1 MEFTGRISRL
11 FEPREGVSMRTGQ
24 PWKALPFIFEFF
36 ETEEDRFASFAKL
49 ETFDTNI
56 MAKIAKF
63 VAKDADGNAIIKEGC
78 MELTKNV
85 EVKCNIRLNVRVYKD
100 NVFNE
105 VMLRSMEV
113 LTEYIE
119 DPNTQSA
126 PAQEQKQ
133 GNSFSDLKPAN
144 PADDLPF

>member
-1 MEFTGRISRL
+1 
-11 FEPREGVSMRTGQ
+11 MRTGQ

-36 ETEEDRFASFAKL
+36 ETEEDRYASFAKL

-63 VAKDADGNAIIKEGC
+63 VATDADGNAIIKEGC

-85 EVKCNIRLNVRVYKD
+85 DVKCNIRLNVRVYKE

-105 VMLRSMEV
+105 VMLRNMEV
-113 LTEYIE
+113 LTEPDE
-119 DPNTQSA
+119 KSKEKES
-126 PAQEQKQ
+126 QEQKQ
-133 GNSFSDLKPAN
+133 GNSFSDLKPAD

>member
-36 ETEEDRFASFAKL
+36 EREEDTYASFAKL

-56 MAKIAKF
+56 MAKIAQF
-63 VAKDADGNAIIKEGC
+63 VAKDADGKAIIKEGC

-85 EVKCNIRLNVRVYKD
+85 EVKCNIKLNVRVYKE

-105 VMLRSMEV
+105 VILRSMEV
-113 LTEYIE
+113 LTEE
-119 DPNTQSA
+119 ETQNTQAA
-126 PAQEQKQ
+126 PAEEKKQ
-133 GNSFSDLKPAN
+133 GDSFSDLKPAD

>member
-1 MEFTGRISRL
+1 MEYTGRISRL

-36 ETEEDRFASFAKL
+36 EREEDTYASFAKL
-49 ETFDTNI
+49 ETFDTKI
-56 MAKIAKF
+56 MAKIAQF
-63 VAKDADGNAIIKEGC
+63 VAKDADGKAIIKEGC

-85 EVKCNIRLNVRVYKD
+85 EVKCNIKLNVRVYKD

-105 VMLRSMEV
+105 VMLRSIEV
-113 LTEYIE
+113 LTEADE
-119 DPNTQSA
+119 QTNTAA
-126 PAQEQKQ
+126 PAEEKKQ
-133 GNSFSDLKPAN
+133 GDSFSDLKTAD

>member
-36 ETEEDRFASFAKL
+36 EREEDTYASFAKL

-56 MAKIAKF
+56 MAKISKF
-63 VAKDADGNAIIKEGC
+63 VAKDADGKAIIKEGC

-85 EVKCNIRLNVRVYKD
+85 EVKCNIKLNVRVYKE

-105 VMLRSMEV
+105 VILRSMEV
-113 LTEYIE
+113 LTEAE
-119 DPNTQSA
+119 TQNTQAA
-126 PAQEQKQ
+126 PAEEKKQ
-133 GNSFSDLKPAN
+133 GDSFSDLKPAD

>member
-11 FEPREGVSMRTGQ
+11 FEPREGISMRTGQ

-36 ETEEDRFASFAKL
+36 ESEEDRYASFAKL

-56 MAKIAKF
+56 MAKIAQF
-63 VAKDADGNAIIKEGC
+63 VAIGDDGNAVIKDGC

-85 EVKCNIRLNVRVYKD
+85 EVKCNFRLNIRVYKE

-105 VMLRSMEV
+105 VMLRNMEV
-113 LTEYIE
+113 LTEPDE
-119 DPNTQSA
+119 KSKEKES
-126 PAQEQKQ
+126 QEQKQ
-133 GNSFSDLKPAN
+133 GNSFSDLNPAD

>member
-24 PWKALPFIFEFF
+24 PWKALPFIFKFF
-36 ETEEDRFASFAKL
+36 ENEEDRYASFVKF
-49 ETFDTNI
+49 ETFNTDI

-63 VAKDADGNAIIKEGC
+63 VAKDADGKAIIKEGC

-85 EVKCNIRLNVRVYKD
+85 EVKCKFRISINVNNGRVY
-100 NVFNE
+100 NE
-105 VMLRSMEV
+105 VVLRDMEV
-113 LTEYIE
+113 LTEADE
-119 DPNTQSA
+119 EPTA
-126 PAQEQKQ
+126 PAADQKQ
-133 GNSFSDLKPAN
+133 GDSFSDLKPAD

>member
-36 ETEEDRFASFAKL
+36 ETEEDRYASFAKL

-63 VAKDADGNAIIKEGC
+63 VATDADGNAIIKEGC

-85 EVKCNIRLNVRVYKD
+85 DVKCNIRLNVRVYKE

-105 VMLRSMEV
+105 VMLRNMEV
-113 LTEYIE
+113 LTEPDE
-119 DPNTQSA
+119 KSKEKES
-126 PAQEQKQ
+126 QEQKQ
-133 GNSFSDLKPAN
+133 GNSFSDLKPAD